1 MILTGFAVE
10 KKSINLP
17 IVKGTLMETA
27 DDMSSNPIAIVS
39 GFHSG
44 FARAAIFRKDDALCG
59 AFVAIFAG
67 RSRVRSDRFSFVG
80 AGGVGGGACV
90 ELNLRVGQH
99 LRIVEVKG
107 TPASDLHL
115 KFCSPRPLVSKVWW
129 FLALAK
135 WKVPVAT
142 LDNCGRRHDRPQIPS
157 ILVASRPAVK
167 ALWQYRYRP
176 SLQTAAWELRWPRL
190 KFGMLAN
197 QCHQSTNY
205 MHVIY
210 LSYLI

>member
-1 MILTGFAVE
+1 MILTGFVVE

-17 IVKGTLMETA
+17 MVKGTLMETA

-44 FARAAIFRKDDALCG
+44 LARATIFRKDDVLCG
-59 AFVAIFAG
+59 ASVAIFAG
-67 RSRVRSDRFSFVG
+67 RSRVRSDRFSFEG
-80 AGGVGGGACV
+80 AEGVGGGACV

-99 LRIVEVKG
+99 LRIVEVEG
-107 TPASDLHL
+107 TLASGLHL
-115 KFCSPRPLVSKVWW
+115 KFRSPRPLVSKVWW

-135 WKVPVAT
+135 WKVPSRTAT

-167 ALWQYRYRP
+167 ALWQYRP
-176 SLQTAAWELRWPRL
+176 SLQAAAWELRWPRL

-197 QCHQSTNY
+197 ENPSKHYT
-205 MHVIY
+205 HVIY